1 MTNEVI
7 NVMIVEDMED
17 ARHSLE
23 HLLSSFPFI
32 NIVASVAN
40 IRDAEI
46 AFLQHKPTLIFLDV
60 ELPDKTGFE
69 FLEDI
74 GPIANDLT
82 IIFATSFDYYAIQAI
97 KHSAF
102 DYLLKPIDPLELS
115 LTLEKLRKN
124 IEQDNFQAN
133 LTKLVSSLQPARPL
147 KLNSKNGF
155 VLVNPE
161 NIMYCEAD
169 WNYTHIF
176 LADGRKILITQN
188 LGTLAERLEGDCFIR
203 INRSN
208 LINTNYLQHVDKKK
222 LICLLKS
229 DVVEYPLIISSSKAK
244 LLDKTLISNEL

>member
-1 MTNEVI
+1 MTDKAI
-7 NVMIVEDMED
+7 NAMIVEDMDD

-23 HLLSSFPFI
+23 HLLSSFLFI

-82 IIFATSFDYYAIQAI
+82 IIFTTAFDHYAIQAI

-115 LTLEKLRKN
+115 LTLEKFRKN
-124 IEQDNFQAN
+124 IEKDNFQAN
-133 LTKLVSSLQPARPL
+133 LNKLVLSLQPPKPL

-161 NIMYCEAD
+161 DIMYCEAD

-176 LADGRKILITQN
+176 LADSRKLLITQN
-188 LGTLAERLEGDCFIR
+188 LGTLADRLEWDYFIR

-208 LINTNYLQHVDKKK
+208 LINTHYLQHVDKKK
-222 LICLLKS
+222 LICLLKNN
-229 DVVEYPLIISSSKAK
+229 VVEYPLTISGAKAK
-244 LLDKTLISNEL
+244 LLDKILSSIE